1 MNRFLFFDIINVGDI
16 VKKIGKVVEIF
27 IPNEN
32 DIDIMYSKKI
42 GFKVNINNE
51 IIEIIKNINEKYANI
66 YKDDFVQIIEEDN
79 NLDVELYEGDN
90 SDR

>member
-16 VKKIGKVVEIF
+16 VKKVGKVVEVF

-32 DIDIMYSKKI
+32 DIDI
-42 GFKVNINNE
+42 
-51 IIEIIKNINEKYANI
+51 IIEIIKDNNEKYASI
-66 YKDDFVQIIEEDN
+66 YKDDFVQIIEENN
-79 NLDVELYEGDN
+79 NLDIELYEGDN

>member
-1 MNRFLFFDIINVGDI
+1 MNRFLFFDIISVGDI
-16 VKKIGKVVEIF
+16 VKKIGKVVEVF

-51 IIEIIKNINEKYANI
+51 IIEIIKDINEKYANI
-66 YKDDFVQIIEEDN
+66 YKDDFVQIIEENN
-79 NLDVELYEGDN
+79 NLDIELYEGDKD
-90 SDR
+90 DR

>member
-1 MNRFLFFDIINVGDI
+1 M
-16 VKKIGKVVEIF
+16 KKIGKVVEVF

-51 IIEIIKNINEKYANI
+51 IIEIIKDINEKYASI
-66 YKDDFVQIIEEDN
+66 YKDDFVQIIEENN
-79 NLDVELYEGDN
+79 NLDIELYEGDKD
-90 SDR
+90 DR